1 MPTIPIYRQQQSVG
15 GVPNLGR
22 VSTEAMTAGAR
33 GAQEI
38 AGAVDNVLN
47 ERRKEQLRI
56 EEEDAKVY
64 AGKVIAD
71 SQLKWRE
78 EMLNRQSSAEP
89 GAPDFTPNVLKD
101 FDAYSQQAIG
111 NAPTEASR
119 RFIQSQMLDL
129 RTRIGGAALEYE
141 SGARVQYRFQQQSDT
156 IDAFAQNIAQ
166 APNEATIAEAMANIE
181 QTMPDVGPANQAK
194 LREMAQVKFR
204 QAAWLSQLQ
213 TDPDGVKAQIDQ
225 VFKPKNTVADLRATD
240 ADPATFGQAEG
251 GRAKGAGFL
260 GPLKRPDGS
269 VSTEISIGVN
279 IDGKEMEIPT
289 LVPTLSRAE
298 VETLLS
304 LPDDAEMPESIVQK
318 AVAFARERTKKG
330 LPAFAQEGELFDIGG
345 RSVAANSGD
354 AIEFILGIEGGR
366 VENDAGAGLTNFGIN
381 SRANPDVDV
390 ANLTPEKA
398 AKVYKERYWDAINAD
413 ALPPDV
419 ALMAFDAAVNQGP
432 AFAREL
438 IEESGGDVVEMARMR
453 RERYDEIVAA
463 DPSKAQYLKG
473 WMGRVDKVKKKA
485 LAMNVVEP
493 VKING
498 DEKVSWSSGLVRMT
512 PVDELIRYRQ
522 QAEQAIK
529 QRQQVVV
536 DTMRMHLTDASAM
549 AESGIPDPNPLTAPD
564 FAVFGDQAAMMYQ
577 QYNRTQRLARDISG
591 FTDATNAD
599 LFGVVQGL
607 TPEAQPGEGFAAAQ
621 KRDSVRKQA
630 ALRVLEMR
638 EQDPAGYVAKTVPSV
653 QQAVQA
659 TMAEDATPEQRQAAT
674 QRAVMESI
682 AAQERLGVRNP
693 KILSAG
699 QAQGYGESI
708 LMAATPEDVSDF
720 VAGIEQQYGTDNF
733 RRVMGELM
741 QANKLPPALMII
753 PDLDS
758 PAARE
763 MVARMSFVKAEQ
775 LKVGIDKDDLSRL
788 RDRVSEKVGELA
800 ATIPATSQNNA
811 KLLEAY
817 QETTEKISMQLMQN
831 GIPFDVAVDRAA
843 NLLWAQKYEMD
854 GSIRKPKGI
863 EYNVQDRAAARL
875 QEDAAT
881 YDIPPD
887 LFQARTDDE
896 AREEWVDTIRS
907 NAKWYT
913 APDGK
918 GVQLWAS
925 GNDGVLYRVT
935 RDGQQVTYS
944 FDDLRG
950 QSVVPKAQRS
960 RMEAFRA
967 NQQRAQ
973 ELNRLR
979 TEAAQ

>member
-38 AGAVDNVLN
+38 AGAVENVLG

-78 EMLNRQSSAEP
+78 EMLNRQASSEP

-101 FDAYSQQAIG
+101 FDAYSQEAIS
-111 NAPTEASR
+111 NAPTPASR
-119 RFIQSQMLDL
+119 RFIQSQMVDL
-129 RTRIGGAALEYE
+129 RTRIGSAALEYE

-204 QAAWLSQLQ
+204 RAAWLSQLQ
-213 TDPDGVKAQIDQ
+213 TDPDGVKAQIDR
-225 VFKPKNTVADLRATD
+225 VFKRNSPDNPEEA
-240 ADPATFGQAEG
+240 
-251 GRAKGAGFL
+251 AK
-260 GPLKRPDGS
+260 PDPDG
-269 VSTEISIGVN
+269 
-279 IDGKEMEIPT
+279 
-289 LVPTLSRAE
+289 
-298 VETLLS
+298 
-304 LPDDAEMPESIVQK
+304 
-318 AVAFARERTKKG
+318 
-330 LPAFAQEGELFDIGG
+330 
-345 RSVAANSGD
+345 
-354 AIEFILGIEGGR
+354 AIQFILGIEGGR

-381 SRANPDVDV
+381 SRANPDIDV

-463 DPSKAQYLKG
+463 DQSKAQYLKG
-473 WMGRVDKVKKKA
+473 WMNRVDKVKKKA
-485 LAMNVVEP
+485 LSMNVVEP

-522 QAEQAIK
+522 QAEQSIK

-536 DTMRMHLTDASAM
+536 DTLRLHMNDANAM
-549 AESGIPDPNPLTAPD
+549 AESGIPDPNPLTAQD
-564 FAVFGDQAAMMYQ
+564 FAVFGDQAPMMYQ

-599 LFGVVQGL
+599 LFAVVQGL

-659 TMAEDATPEQRQAAT
+659 TMVEDATPEQRQAAT

-699 QAQGYGESI
+699 QIQGYGESI
-708 LMAATPEDVSDF
+708 LMASTPEDVSDF
-720 VAGIEQQYGTDNF
+720 VAGIEQQYGQDNF

-753 PDLDS
+753 PDLES

-763 MVARMSFVKAEQ
+763 MVARMSFVKAEA
-775 LKVGIDKDDLSRL
+775 LKTGIAKTDITAIN
-788 RDRVSEKVGELA
+788 DRVSDKVSELA
-800 ATIPATSQNNA
+800 MTIPATSRNNA
-811 KLLEAY
+811 ALLEAY
-817 QETTEKISMQLMQN
+817 EETTTKIALQLVQNGEKI
-831 GIPFDVAVDRAA
+831 DVAVDRAA
-843 NLLWAQKYEMD
+843 NLLWAQKYEME
-854 GSIRKPKGI
+854 GSIRKPRGI
-863 EYNVQDRAAARL
+863 GYNVESRANARL
-875 QEDAAT
+875 EEDAAS
-881 YDIPPD
+881 YDVPPD
-887 LFQARTDDE
+887 LFQARTDEE

-918 GVQLWAS
+918 GVQLWANGS
-925 GNDGVLYRVT
+925 DGVLYRVT
-935 RDGQQVTYS
+935 RNGQQVTYT
-944 FDDLRG
+944 FDELRG
-950 QSVVPKAQRS
+950 QQTTATNATRASEMRAQRL
-960 RMEAFRA
+960 RELLTGV
-967 NQQRAQ
+967 Q
-973 ELNRLR
+973 E
-979 TEAAQ
+979 